1 MAIWPGPFF
10 APNLKAARGFLAHLS
25 CLLSHHCSRDTESVL
40 TTLWKKWNV
49 CHIPHS
55 SSPQCFVRA
64 AFFLAFLLCTFFP
77 TFPLSQSSGLAS
89 VFSFCRRAELEKI
102 LFLEKRPRS
111 ITTEFMQ
118 VAPRNQS
125 CLFVCLFIILM
136 AMVVVPGPDTES
148 EPQRQQCQILYPIV
162 QGWESNPCLRAAGV
176 GFLTPRSMGGT
187 LESVFFKA
195 AQVISVAA
203 KAESTALETWCA
215 FSPQLER
222 LFSDAWYSPT
232 SLLLHSP
239 QCIIMSC
246 LQACLSRGYEND
258 FRGRTVV
265 LFFAFFKFLF
275 FSI

>member
-1 MAIWPGPFF
+1 MCHGNRTRSFLCPKSESSTW
-10 APNLKAARGFLAHLS
+10 LLAHLS
-25 CLLSHHCSRDTESVL
+25 CLLSHHCSLDT
-40 TTLWKKWNV
+40 
-49 CHIPHS
+49 
-55 SSPQCFVRA
+55 R
-64 AFFLAFLLCTFFP
+64 AFLQHCGKSGTCVTYHTLPRLSALFLLLSSWHFSCAP
-77 TFPLSQSSGLAS
+77 SFPLSQSSGLAS

-162 QGWESNPCLRAAGV
+162 QGWGSNPCLRAAGV

-203 KAESTALETWCA
+203 KAESTALET
-215 FSPQLER
+215 
-222 LFSDAWYSPT
+222 
-232 SLLLHSP
+232 
-239 QCIIMSC
+239 
-246 LQACLSRGYEND
+246 
-258 FRGRTVV
+258 
-265 LFFAFFKFLF
+265 
-275 FSI
+275 